1 MKKELMTLFIFI
13 GICFIGF
20 LIFRN
25 LNVQEGMRSDASGN
39 SHTKPSNT
47 SSSSPSSSSSSHSSS
62 SSAANG
68 IAGNAATYG
77 ANIKSQ
83 TVKLSDILL
92 VSKYRSDYEN
102 AILNVDDLISN
113 LMLKATLS
121 LDQSNP
127 SDGLKKIVELNM
139 AKAALDKVMKF
150 VDSSS

>member
-1 MKKELMTLFIFI
+1 MKKELMTLFMFI

-20 LIFRN
+20 VIFRN
-25 LNVQEGMRSDASGN
+25 LNTKEGMTSDASGN
-39 SHTKPSNT
+39 K
-47 SSSSPSSSSSSHSSS
+47 HSSS
-62 SSAANG
+62 SATG
-68 IAGNAATYG
+68 IAGNAATYA

-83 TVKLSDILL
+83 TVKLTDILL

-139 AKAALDKVMKF
+139 AKTALDKVMKF

>member
-1 MKKELMTLFIFI
+1 MKKELTTLFIFI
-13 GICFIGF
+13 GMCFIGF
-20 LIFRN
+20 VIFRN
-25 LNVQEGMRSDASGN
+25 LNTKEGMRSDASGN
-39 SHTKPSNT
+39 RPSS
-47 SSSSPSSSSSSHSSS
+47 SSSSPSSSSSSSSS
-62 SSAANG
+62 SANG

-83 TVKLSDILL
+83 TVKLTDILL

-113 LMLKATLS
+113 LMLQATLS

-127 SDGLKKIVELNM
+127 SAGLKKIVELNM
-139 AKAALDKVMKF
+139 AKTALDKVMKF

>member
-1 MKKELMTLFIFI
+1 MKKELTTLFIFI

-20 LIFRN
+20 VIFRN
-25 LNVQEGMRSDASGN
+25 LNTKEGMRSDASGN
-39 SHTKPSNT
+39 RPS
-47 SSSSPSSSSSSHSSS
+47 SASSSSSSSS
-62 SSAANG
+62 SSATG
-68 IAGNAATYG
+68 IAGNAATYA

-83 TVKLSDILL
+83 TVKLTDILL

-113 LMLKATLS
+113 LMLQATLS

-127 SDGLKKIVELNM
+127 SAGLKKIVELNM
-139 AKAALDKVMKF
+139 AKTALDKVMKF

>member
-1 MKKELMTLFIFI
+1 MKKELMTLIIFI
-13 GICFIGF
+13 GICFIGY

-39 SHTKPSNT
+39 SN
-47 SSSSPSSSSSSHSSS
+47 SSSSSSSSS
-62 SSAANG
+62 SSNG
-68 IAGNAATYG
+68 VAGNATTY
-77 ANIKSQ
+77 AASIKSQ
-83 TVKLSDILL
+83 TVKLTDILL

-102 AILNVDDLISN
+102 VILNIDDLIST

-127 SDGLKKIVELNM
+127 GDGLKKIVELNM

>member
-1 MKKELMTLFIFI
+1 MKKELTTLFIFI

-20 LIFRN
+20 VIFRN
-25 LNVQEGMRSDASGN
+25 LNTKEGMRSDASGN
-39 SHTKPSNT
+39 K
-47 SSSSPSSSSSSHSSS
+47 PSSS
-62 SSAANG
+62 ANG

-83 TVKLSDILL
+83 TVKLTDILL
-92 VSKYRSDYEN
+92 ISKYRTDYET

-113 LMLKATLS
+113 LMLEATLT

-127 SDGLKKIVELNM
+127 SAGLKKIVELNA
-139 AKAALDKVMKF
+139 AKTALDKVMKF

>member
-1 MKKELMTLFIFI
+1 MKKELTTLFIFI

-20 LIFRN
+20 VIFRN
-25 LNVQEGMRSDASGN
+25 LNTKEGMRSDASGN
-39 SHTKPSNT
+39 K
-47 SSSSPSSSSSSHSSS
+47 PSSSSSSSSS
-62 SSAANG
+62 ANG

-83 TVKLSDILL
+83 TVKLTDILL
-92 VSKYRSDYEN
+92 ISKYRTDYET

-113 LMLKATLS
+113 LMLEATLT

-127 SDGLKKIVELNM
+127 SEGLKKIVGLNA
-139 AKAALDKVMKF
+139 AKTALDKVMKF